1 MEADKPRV
9 LLVDDERGMC
19 RMLDAVMTDHGFAVT
34 SHTDPLKAVV
44 EFGAGDFD
52 VVISDVK
59 MPGMDG
65 LQVLEQIRTQDATT
79 PVIMI
84 SGHATVEMS
93 VEALK
98 RGAYDMLVK
107 PFEPEELLRRLRN
120 ALRQSELVAENRS
133 LKDEL
138 ASRFGAII
146 GSSRALLPV
155 LETARKVAA
164 RDIPV
169 LVTGE
174 SGTGKE
180 LLAQAIH
187 QHSGRRGKRFVA
199 INCGAIPEALLE
211 SELFGHRKGAFTGA
225 DRDHIGLVETADGG
239 TLFLDEIGTLPVNVQ
254 TALLRFLQEQEFY
267 RVGDTSP
274 RKVNVR
280 IVSATN
286 RDMEAAIED
295 GTMREDLY
303 YRLAVVQ
310 LRLPSLRGR
319 RDDIPVLAAH
329 FLGQGNER
337 FGTALQ
343 GFTPEAMQRLCEHEW
358 PGNVRQLS
366 NVIQASMAIEGED
379 RIGVETLSQVM
390 DLTRRDPAAPGASG
404 LAYQDALARFET
416 DYLRRLLEDADGAV
430 ELAAERSGM
439 NPATIYRKLKKYGL
453 K

>member
-1 MEADKPRV
+1 MSAAPPRV

-19 RMLDAVMTDHGFAVT
+19 RMLDAVMTDHGFSVT

-44 EFGAGDFD
+44 EFEAGDFD
-52 VVISDVK
+52 VVITDVK
-59 MPGMDG
+59 MPGLDG
-65 LQVLEQIRTQDATT
+65 LQVLEQIRAQDATI

-93 VEALK
+93 VEALR

-120 ALRQSELVAENRS
+120 ALRQSELVAENRE
-133 LKDEL
+133 LKDAL
-138 ASRFGAII
+138 ASRFGAIV

-187 QHSGRRGKRFVA
+187 QHSTRRGRRFVA

-211 SELFGHRKGAFTGA
+211 SELFGHRRGAFTGA
-225 DRDHIGLVETADGG
+225 DRDHVGLVETADGG

-310 LRLPSLRGR
+310 LRLPTLRDR

-329 FLGQGNER
+329 FVRQGNER
-337 FGTALQ
+337 FGTALR

-366 NVIQASMAIEGED
+366 NVIQASMAIEGGD
-379 RIGVETLSQVM
+379 LVGVETLAQVM
-390 DLTRRDPAAPGASG
+390 DLTRRDPAAPAMSG
-404 LAYQDALARFET
+404 LAYQDALARFEI
-416 DYLRRLLEDADGAV
+416 DYLRRLLEEADGV
-430 ELAAERSGM
+430 VDVAAERSGM
-439 NPATIYRKLKKYGL
+439 NAATIYRKLKKYGL